1 MQKEIARNKAMVG
14 GEGSSGRPDMSGE
27 EEDPEVLASHMRAGQ
42 RCEVRTSLGA
52 KRGFVR
58 VVGHDL
64 EGLPAGWFVGVEYD
78 EPVGKNDGSVKGVRH
93 FECGMGYG
101 AFVRPGVVSVGEE
114 FAPFDDEFS
123 DFSEEDEL

>member
-1 MQKEIARNKAMVG
+1 MVG
-14 GEGSSGRPDMSGE
+14 GEGSSGLRDVGGE
-27 EEDPEVLASHMRAGQ
+27 EEDQEVLASHMREGQ

-52 KRGFVR
+52 KRGLVR
-58 VVGHDL
+58 VVGQDL

-78 EPVGKNDGSVKGVRH
+78 EPVGKNDGSINGVRH

-101 AFVRPGVVSVGEE
+101 AFVRPSFVSVGED
-114 FAPFDDEFS
+114 FVPFEDEFS